1 MEGWLDGS
9 RACHHCPS
17 LGVSGFKG
25 FLRSPATWMEAQS
38 PRQRPILDPPSPV
51 IGSQASQISTH
62 ATTACSGLLS
72 ALDSTRLTPPQE
84 PEFLQ
89 QRATPSTTFPP
100 SNDGT
105 ALQLFAAAHRLPGHI
120 GSHDFVSHIRPG
132 NGDVFPSALGPIP
145 LRFFD
150 RPPYTSRGCRR
161 PLPYYWTSTV
171 WVPGLLISLRLVHG
185 GVSAGTL
192 PRPPLLLGPHASQ
205 RDWKCGL
212 GSRSTGGCRYC
223 LAPSHKPGLTFR
235 DCRRL
240 FLFPQHQLAAS
251 PSLDLPATYRQ
262 STGSAIGL
270 GVSKVA
276 LPASLGTEYGT
287 VSGAQQRRRLPSSR
301 LHPRPTP
308 GGWISCPLRPA
319 YLLRC

>member
-17 LGVSGFKG
+17 LGCQGSKGSSGAPPHGWRRKVQDNG
-25 FLRSPATWMEAQS
+25 PSSIHQAPSLAPRLHRSPPTPPRLAAVCFLRST
-38 PRQRPILDPPSPV
+38 R
-51 IGSQASQISTH
+51 
-62 ATTACSGLLS
+62 
-72 ALDSTRLTPPQE
+72 LDSTDTTTRTRVPP
-84 PEFLQ
+84 
-89 QRATPSTTFPP
+89 TTGTTTFPP

-145 LRFFD
+145 LRFFG

-192 PRPPLLLGPHASQ
+192 PRPPPLLGPHASQ

-212 GSRSTGGCRYC
+212 GSWSTGGCRYC
-223 LAPSHKPGLTFR
+223 LAPSHETGLTFR

-240 FLFPQHQLAAS
+240 FPIPSTPTCRFSQLGSASDIPTEHGFSSRSRGLKSSSPDKPWNGVRNGQWGPAKTQAPIVSVAS
-251 PSLDLPATYRQ
+251 PAHSGRLDIL
-262 STGSAIGL
+262 
-270 GVSKVA
+270 
-276 LPASLGTEYGT
+276 
-287 VSGAQQRRRLPSSR
+287 
-301 LHPRPTP
+301 
-308 GGWISCPLRPA
+308 PLRPA

>member
-17 LGVSGFKG
+17 LGVPGFKG

-72 ALDSTRLTPPQE
+72 ALDPTRLTPPQE
-84 PEFLQ
+84 PESLQ
-89 QRATPSTTFPP
+89 QRAAPSTTFPP

-145 LRFFD
+145 LRFFG
-150 RPPYTSRGCRR
+150 RPPYTSRCCRR

-185 GVSAGTL
+185 GVPAGTL
-192 PRPPLLLGPHASQ
+192 PRPPPPWAS
-205 RDWKCGL
+205 RLAERLEVWTGEPVDRGL
-212 GSRSTGGCRYC
+212 SVLPGTV
-223 LAPSHKPGLTFR
+223 AQNWTDVPGLPPFI
-235 DCRRL
+235 
-240 FLFPQHQLAAS
+240 S
-251 PSLDLPATYRQ
+251 YSLNTNLPLLPAWICQRHTDRARVQQ
-262 STGSAIGL
+262 S
-270 GVSKVA
+270 
-276 LPASLGTEYGT
+276 
-287 VSGAQQRRRLPSSR
+287 VSGSQK
-301 LHPRPTP
+301 
-308 GGWISCPLRPA
+308 
-319 YLLRC
+319 